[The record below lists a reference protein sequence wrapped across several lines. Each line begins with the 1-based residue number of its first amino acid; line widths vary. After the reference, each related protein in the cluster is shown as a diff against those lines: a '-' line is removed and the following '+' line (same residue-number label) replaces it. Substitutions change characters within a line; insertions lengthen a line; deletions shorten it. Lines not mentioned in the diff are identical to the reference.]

1 MTTQSLI
8 LAALCAIIVALSLLL
23 WINHERRSAR
33 PMTFVGYLGV
43 GLGLLLLAVALPSG
57 NWILCLPGAFFL
69 CACLVYARRPRTT
82 QSEGKP

>member
-1 MTTQSLI
+1 MNTAFII
-8 LAALCAIIVALSLLL
+8 LAILCALIIALSLLL
-23 WINHERRSAR
+23 WSNHERRSAR

-69 CACLVYARRPRTT
+69 CACVVYARRPRTPQT
-82 QSEGKP
+82 ESKT